1 MTGVEVRARGGSVQ
15 PNLAKIG
22 DQHGSSAEVL
32 RCLRPKVRGT
42 TAHVR
47 VHPVALRRASQRP
60 AWCRPL
66 LAPASGKYGRPD
78 VRFIY
83 LSDVLPTAWQG
94 VEYAGVPDGG
104 SLLVLGLGPI
114 GDMACRIAQQK
125 WIDKI
130 IAVDPWTSGWSERW
144 PAASR

>member
-1 MTGVEVRARGGSVQ
+1 MG
-15 PNLAKIG
+15 LAL
-22 DQHGSSAEVL
+22 EVL
-32 RCLRPKVRGT
+32 RCLRPNVRGT

-47 VHPVALRRASQRP
+47 VHPVALLRASQRP

-83 LSDVLPTAWQG
+83 LSDVLPKAWQG

-130 IAVDPWTSGWSERW
+130 IAVDLWTSGWSERW